1 MVGPKNAAG
10 PTHSAWATACSAEFN
25 VVVAPRVAIA
35 HDWLVSYA
43 GSERCVAE
51 LLTAFPDAGLLTT
64 IVDPK
69 AVPEPL
75 AAAQPSLL
83 QHVPGAARHHEWL
96 VPLMPAAWRLR
107 RPLDSVDA
115 VISSSHACAK
125 AVRVADGIPHV
136 CYCHTPMRYAWDFES
151 ERSRF
156 PAAIR
161 PFARAGM
168 SWFRRWDRGTARRV
182 TAFVA
187 NSSAVAERVRSA
199 YGRDA
204 AVVHPPV
211 RTEFFTPNGA
221 SERDHFLFVGRL
233 VGYKRPEL
241 AIGAIAEL
249 PYRLVIVGEGSAR
262 AELER
267 QAPPNVDFV
276 GSVDD
281 AALRD
286 LYRSAIALVHTGVE
300 DFGIAMAEAQAAGT
314 PVVAR
319 RAGGALDIVEDGVTG
334 RLVDAE
340 DADAWRDALR
350 RVAETDFDRDAIAA
364 SAQRFAAARFRR
376 QMQDIVHAELT

>member
-1 MVGPKNAAG
+1 M
-10 PTHSAWATACSAEFN
+10 
-25 VVVAPRVAIA
+25 RVAIA

-43 GSERCVAE
+43 GSERCVSE
-51 LLTAFPDAGLLTT
+51 LLTAFPGAGLLTT
-64 IVDPK
+64 IVDRS
-69 AVPEPL
+69 AVPGAL
-75 AAAQPSLL
+75 AGAEPSLL
-83 QHVPGAARHHEWL
+83 QHVPGATRHHEWL

-107 RPLDSVDA
+107 SPLDDLDA

-161 PFARAGM
+161 PLARAGM
-168 SWFRRWDRGTARRV
+168 SWFRRWDRDTAARV

-187 NSSAVAERVRSA
+187 NSSAVAERIRSA
-199 YGRDA
+199 YRRDA
-204 AVVHPPV
+204 VVVHPPV
-211 RTEFFTPNGA
+211 RTDFFTANGA
-221 SERDHFLFVGRL
+221 SPRDHFLYVGRL
-233 VGYKRPEL
+233 VGYKRPDL
-241 AIGAIAEL
+241 AIAAVAGL
-249 PYRLVIVGEGSAR
+249 PHRLVVVGEGSAR

-267 QAPPNVDFV
+267 HAPPNVSFV

-300 DFGIAMAEAQAAGT
+300 DFGIAMAEAQSAGA

-319 RAGGALDIVEDGVTG
+319 RAGGALDIVDDGVTG
-334 RLVDAE
+334 RLVDGDHPDTWRETLRRAAE
-340 DADAWRDALR
+340 D
-350 RVAETDFDRDAIAA
+350 DFDRAEIATR
-364 SAQRFAAARFRR
+364 AQRFAAERFRR
-376 QMQDIVHAELT
+376 EMQDVVNAELT

>member
-1 MVGPKNAAG
+1 MVGPKNGAG
-10 PTHSAWATACSAEFN
+10 PTLSAWATGGPAEFN

-75 AAAQPSLL
+75 AAARPSLL

-107 RPLDSVDA
+107 RPLDGVDA

-125 AVRVADGIPHV
+125 AVRVADGIPHL
-136 CYCHTPMRYAWDFES
+136 CYCYTPMRYAWDFES
-151 ERSRF
+151 ERLRF
-156 PAAIR
+156 PTAVR
-161 PFARAGM
+161 PVARAGM
-168 SWFRRWDRGTARRV
+168 SWFRRWDRETARRV
-182 TAFVA
+182 TSFVA
-187 NSSAVAERVRSA
+187 ISKAVAQRIRTA

-204 AVVHPPV
+204 DVVYPPV
-211 RTEFFTPNGA
+211 RTDFFTPNGTG
-221 SERDHFLFVGRL
+221 RGDHFLYAGRL
-233 VGYKRPEL
+233 VAYKRPDL
-241 AIGAIAEL
+241 AVAAFAGL
-249 PYRLVIVGEGSAR
+249 PYRLVVVGEGSAR

-267 QAPPNVDFV
+267 RAPPNVTFV

-281 AALRD
+281 ARLRE
-286 LYRSAIALVHTGVE
+286 LYRTAIGFVHPGEE
-300 DFGIAMAEAQAAGT
+300 DFGIAMVEAQATGT

-319 RAGGALDIVEDGVTG
+319 RAGGALDIVDDGETG
-334 RLVDAE
+334 WLVDG
-340 DADAWRDALR
+340 DALDDWR
-350 RVAETDFDRDAIAA
+350 RAVRRAAETEVDRRAI
-364 SAQRFAAARFRR
+364 SQRAQRFAADRFRR
-376 QMQDIVHAELT
+376 EMQDIVAAELA

>member
-10 PTHSAWATACSAEFN
+10 PTPSAWATAGSAEFN
-25 VVVAPRVAIA
+25 VAVAPRIAIA
-35 HDWLVSYA
+35 HEWLVSYA

-51 LLTAFPDAGLLTT
+51 LLTAFPTAGLLTT
-64 IVDPK
+64 IVDPT

-83 QHVPGAARHHEWL
+83 QHVPGATRHHEWL

-107 RPLDSVDA
+107 RPLDGIDA

-125 AVRVADGIPHV
+125 AVRVADGIPHI

-156 PAAIR
+156 PAAVR

-182 TAFVA
+182 TTFVA
-187 NSSAVAERVRSA
+187 NSSAVAERIRSA
-199 YGRDA
+199 YGREA
-204 AVVHPPV
+204 TVVHPPV
-211 RTEFFTPNGA
+211 RTEFFTPDGG
-221 SERDHFLFVGRL
+221 SERRHFLYVGRL

-241 AIGAIAEL
+241 AIAAFAGL
-249 PYRLVIVGEGSAR
+249 PHRLVVVGGGSAR

-267 QAPPNVDFV
+267 QAPPNVSFV

-300 DFGIAMAEAQAAGT
+300 DFGIAMAEAQAAGA

-334 RLVDAE
+334 RLVDA
-340 DADAWRDALR
+340 DGGDAWRGALR
-350 RVAETDFDRDAIAA
+350 RVAETDFDRAAIAA
-364 SAQRFAAARFRR
+364 RAQRFSAERFRR
-376 QMQDIVHAELT
+376 EMQDVVHGALT